1 MKEPYQINVDASILD
16 DLQYRLARTRWPN
29 EIDNENWQTGANS
42 NYLKEFCSYWW
53 RDFDW
58 RAQEKHINSFPNFK
72 THIDGTGIHFIH
84 EKGKSDHSV
93 PLLLVHGFPDSFVRF
108 LKVIPLLTEA
118 DEDGFSFDV
127 VVPSIPGFGFSDIPT
142 QPGMN
147 AQLIAS
153 LFTKLM
159 TDELGYSRFIVQGG
173 DWGSSIA
180 EHIAMH
186 NPQFLEGMYLTDVP
200 WYHLFAVPDADL
212 TKAEK
217 DYLQRGQAWSQKEG
231 TYAIIQSTKPQSLAY
246 GLNDS
251 PSGLAGWII
260 EKFYSWSDCNGK
272 LENCYTKDELLT
284 NLTIYW
290 ATQTI
295 NSAMRIYYEAAL
307 VMPQQMKQKI
317 ERPEVPVAI
326 AMFPHDLVV
335 APRKFVERIFN
346 VHQWTEM
353 PKGGHFAAMEQ
364 PELFAADVRK
374 FGKTLKGIVVEEN
387 VIHSRTDLL

>member
-1 MKEPYQINVDASILD
+1 MKEPYQISVDASILD

-29 EIDNENWQTGANS
+29 EIDNEKWQTGSNS
-42 NYLKEFCSYWW
+42 GYLKELCSYWW
-53 RDFDW
+53 RDYDW
-58 RAQEKHINSFPNFK
+58 RSQEQHLNSFSNYK
-72 THIDGTGIHFIH
+72 ATIDGTGIHFIH
-84 EKGKSDHSV
+84 EKGKGGHSV
-93 PLLLVHGFPDSFVRF
+93 PLLLIHGFPDSFVRF

-118 DEDGFSFDV
+118 DEDDFSFDV
-127 VVPSIPGFGFSDIPT
+127 VIPSIPGFGFSDIPT

-147 AQLIAS
+147 PQNIAS

-173 DWGSSIA
+173 DWGSTIA
-180 EHIAMH
+180 EHIAIH
-186 NPQFLEGMYLTDVP
+186 NPQFLEGMHLTEVP
-200 WYHLFAVPDADL
+200 WYHLFGVPDENL
-212 TKAEK
+212 SKVEK
-217 DYLQRGQAWSQKEG
+217 DYMQRGQAWSQREG
-231 TYAIIQSTKPQSLAY
+231 AYALIQSTKPQSLAY

-251 PSGLAGWII
+251 PSGLAAWII
-260 EKFYSWSDCNGK
+260 EKFYGWSDCNGK
-272 LENCYTKDELLT
+272 LENCYTKDEILT

-307 VMPQQMKQKI
+307 IMPQQLKQKI
-317 ERPEVPVAI
+317 ERPEAPVGI
-326 AMFPHDLVV
+326 AMFPHDLVN
-335 APRKFVERIFN
+335 APRQFVDRIFN
-346 VHQWTEM
+346 VQQWTEM

-364 PELFAADVRK
+364 PELFATDVRK